1 MLYKGLGSKPA
12 LIHNLCTR
20 WWWVFRLVFQLRVFI
35 PLGTSTYYPVV
46 LEVAPWGN
54 IPSFVMAGIVARLR

>member
-12 LIHNLCTR
+12 LIHNLRTR

-35 PLGTSTYYPVV
+35 PLWTKHI
-46 LEVAPWGN
+46 L
-54 IPSFVMAGIVARLR
+54 PSGSWSGAV